1 MLPTRWV
8 TLYVE
13 VAIDSKFV
21 YQFVVLL
28 YFGKSAINPIIY
40 GWKNHELRI
49 TLVRSLWRDGTT
61 TSELLRRTSTVIQL
75 VTDQTTLNMN
85 RKACDPESRN
95 KTLS

>member
-1 MLPTRWV
+1 ML
-8 TLYVE
+8 L
-13 VAIDSKFV
+13 KF

-28 YFGKSAINPIIY
+28 YFGKSALNPIIY
-40 GWKNHELRI
+40 GWKNHELRAA
-49 TLVRSLWRDGTT
+49 LVRSLWRDGTT

-85 RKACDPESRN
+85 RKACDSESRN